1 MEASP
6 NTDLEST
13 KRTSCNH
20 VLLLLLLQVTRLSP
34 LHGPDFVN
42 CPESGNPQSATRSPL
57 KLWRSSGGAQPQYQ
71 PR

>member
-20 VLLLLLLQVTRLSP
+20 VLLQLQVTRLSP

-42 CPESGNPQSATRSPL
+42 CSESGNPQSAIRNPL